1 MYGMCSGLSNW
12 WPCWFRRARQAMCP
26 PLFPP
31 PVFHP
36 QPHFS
41 CLRRRR
47 RRRQRWNTRERSLS
61 HTKNDVCSLSA
72 GRVQGACCTAHNPLL
87 HPHPTYSASHHRHP
101 PCPSSSCSPRPVS
114 LHPAATPSAAVRAA
128 RHATPPGGDSYYFH
142 FSNSVWGAGNVQH
155 PPLCSLSTHPSLL
168 LSLLPSVL
176 RLLYHP
182 RGLSLFS
189 PPPPPSR

>member
-1 MYGMCSGLSNW
+1 MVSTCPSSYVSPSLPPSLPPSSTPSPTFLAFAAAAAAANDGTHVRDPSRT
-12 WPCWFRRARQAMCP
+12 RR
-26 PLFPP
+26 
-31 PVFHP
+31 
-36 QPHFS
+36 
-41 CLRRRR
+41 
-47 RRRQRWNTRERSLS
+47 TRERCVFPISRS
-61 HTKNDVCSLSA
+61 GP
-72 GRVQGACCTAHNPLL
+72 GRMLHCAQSPLL

-101 PCPSSSCSPRPVS
+101 PCPSPSCSPRPVS

-155 PPLCSLSTHPSLL
+155 PPLCSLSTHPSL
-168 LSLLPSVL
+168 SPFAPL
-176 RLLYHP
+176 RILYHP